1 MSVYSPI
8 YRDIAPASIR
18 VKMRYVQRATINQ
31 GTYFYMRANSV
42 YDPQHQLGG
51 HAALGYDQYKNLYNR
66 YNVDSAYI
74 TITASPQYNGAAGQS
89 IVTLSRDKDVQT
101 PSSLANDLEQ
111 SQSVYGVVSDADAG
125 PSVVSLRTNY
135 NCKRDMLA
143 SKGGENT
150 SAVMG
155 SNPSHQM
162 LFRFGTHPLDPT
174 QSSAYAVNVLAI
186 VDYWVTLSEKKDL
199 AQSTGL

>member
-18 VKMRYVQRATINQ
+18 VKMRYVQRATIGQ

-42 YDPQHQLGG
+42 YDPQHALGG

-74 TITASPQYNGAAGQS
+74 TITASPTSNGTAGQS
-89 IVTLSRDKDVQT
+89 IVTLSRDKDVT
-101 PSSLANDLEQ
+101 PPTSLANDLEQ
-111 SQSVYGVVSDADAG
+111 SQSVYGVISDADAG

-143 SKGGENT
+143 SRGGENT
-150 SAVMG
+150 SSIMG
-155 SNPSHQM
+155 DNPSHQM
-162 LFRFGTHPLDPT
+162 LFRFGVHPLDST
-174 QSSAYAVNVLAI
+174 QTTAYYVNVLAI
-186 VDYWVTLSEKKDL
+186 IDYWVTLSEKKDL